1 MSFTKLDYC
10 QSLPD
15 VGGSNTFFEIEWKYT
30 GSRVR
35 DIFAPPS
42 ILPIKGGLRRKQ
54 HQEYRHEFM
63 PRCSRE
69 GNSRDISENHYMTI
83 ENQLLASLSRE
94 TYEKLA
100 PYLKRVSLKQGE
112 RLREADEIIEE
123 LYFPINCMVSITI
136 TMSDGS
142 TAETGVVGNR
152 EVLGINAV
160 MGVKESSQ
168 TEYVVQIAGSAMK
181 IDARLLR
188 EEFERNKELRDVLL
202 RYTQAL
208 IAQISQTAACNG
220 LHVLEQRLACW
231 LLKVQERVAS
241 DELKLTQEFLSH
253 MLGVRRAGVTQ
264 AAQKLQESG
273 LISYRR
279 GHVQILDQP
288 GLEAVSCE
296 CFKTVRSQYD
306 RLLGKKPRG
315 YP

>member
-1 MSFTKLDYC
+1 MSFTKRDYC

-15 VGGSNTFFEIEWKYT
+15 VGGCNTFFELDCKYT

-42 ILPIKGGLRRKQ
+42 ILPIKGGLRQKQ
-54 HQEYRHEFM
+54 DQEYRHEFM
-63 PRCSRE
+63 PSCSRE
-69 GNSRDISENHYMTI
+69 GYSRDISENPYMTI

-100 PYLKRVSLKQGE
+100 PNLKRVWLKQGK
-112 RLREADEIIEE
+112 RLHEPDEIIEE
-123 LYFPINCMVSITI
+123 LYFPIDCMVSITI

-160 MGVKESSQ
+160 MGVKETSQ

-181 IDARLLR
+181 IDARVLR

-208 IAQISQTAACNG
+208 IAQISQTAACNR

-231 LLKVQERVAS
+231 LLKVQERVDS
-241 DELKLTQEFLSH
+241 DELKLTQEFISY

-264 AAQKLQESG
+264 AAQKLQENG

-279 GHVQILDQP
+279 GHVQILDQR

-296 CFKTVRSQYD
+296 CFKTVRSEYD

>member
-1 MSFTKLDYC
+1 MSFTKLDYW

-15 VGGSNTFFEIEWKYT
+15 VGGSNTSFEIEWMCT

-42 ILPIKGGLRRKQ
+42 IVPIKGELRRKQ

-63 PRCSRE
+63 PRCL
-69 GNSRDISENHYMTI
+69 RDGYLRDVSENHYMTI
-83 ENQLLASLSRE
+83 ENQLLASVSRE
-94 TYEKLA
+94 TYDSLA
-100 PYLKRVSLKQGE
+100 PYLKRVSLKQGI
-112 RLREADEIIEE
+112 RLHEPDEIIEE
-123 LYFPINCMVSITI
+123 LYFPIDCLLSITI

-142 TAETGVVGNR
+142 TIETGLVGNR

-160 MGVKESSQ
+160 MGSSETSQ
-168 TEYVVQIAGSAMK
+168 TEYSVQIAGSAMK
-181 IDARLLR
+181 IDARVLR

-202 RYTQAL
+202 RCTQAL

-220 LHVLEQRLACW
+220 LHVLERRLARW
-231 LLKVQERVAS
+231 LLEVQERVNS
-241 DELKLTQEFLSH
+241 DELKLTQEFIAY

-279 GHVQILDQP
+279 GHVQILDQR
-288 GLEAVSCE
+288 GLEAFSCD
-296 CFKTVRSQYD
+296 CFRTLREQYD
-306 RLLGKKPRG
+306 RLLGTKPRG
-315 YP
+315 HP

>member
-1 MSFTKLDYC
+1 
-10 QSLPD
+10 
-15 VGGSNTFFEIEWKYT
+15 
-30 GSRVR
+30 
-35 DIFAPPS
+35 
-42 ILPIKGGLRRKQ
+42 
-54 HQEYRHEFM
+54 
-63 PRCSRE
+63 
-69 GNSRDISENHYMTI
+69 MTI

-112 RLREADEIIEE
+112 RLHEPEEIIQE
-123 LYFPINCMVSITI
+123 LYFPIDCLFSITI

-181 IDARLLR
+181 IDARVLR
-188 EEFERNKELRDVLL
+188 EEFERNQELRDVLL
-202 RYTQAL
+202 RCTQAL

-231 LLKVQERVAS
+231 LLKVQERVDS

-279 GHVQILDQP
+279 GIVQILDQP

-296 CFKTVRSQYD
+296 CFKTVRSEYD
-306 RLLGKKPRG
+306 RLLGTKPKG

>member
-1 MSFTKLDYC
+1 MEGYLGD
-10 QSLPD
+10 L
-15 VGGSNTFFEIEWKYT
+15 
-30 GSRVR
+30 SR
-35 DIFAPPS
+35 
-42 ILPIKGGLRRKQ
+42 K
-54 HQEYRHEFM
+54 
-63 PRCSRE
+63 
-69 GNSRDISENHYMTI
+69 HYMTI

-112 RLREADEIIEE
+112 RLQEPEEIIHA
-123 LYFPINCMVSITI
+123 LYFPIDCLISITI

-160 MGVKESSQ
+160 MGVSETLQ
-168 TEYVVQIAGSAMK
+168 MEYVVQIAGSAMK
-181 IDARLLR
+181 IEAQVLR
-188 EEFERNKELRDVLL
+188 DEFERNQELRNVLL
-202 RYTQAL
+202 RYTQAM

-231 LLKVQERVAS
+231 LLKVQERIDS

-279 GHVQILDQP
+279 GYVQILDQP
-288 GLEAVSCE
+288 GLETASCE
-296 CFKTVRSQYD
+296 CFKMLKEQYD
-306 RLLGKKPRG
+306 RLLGTKPRG
-315 YP
+315 FP